1 MAVILETAE
10 REVRELLT
18 THYYKTSYEKLK
30 EGFLEIL
37 KSLKFRIVSI
47 DDNYNEVFA
56 EIPHMTVLVK
66 FSEQNPRETAIDFY
80 INAEFLLF
88 SARKAND
95 YLYTFYQELGKK
107 FELKGTGLH
116 K

>member
-1 MAVILETAE
+1 MAIVLETKE
-10 REVRELLT
+10 REVKELLT
-18 THYYKTSYEKLK
+18 THYYKTSYDKLK

-37 KSLKFRIVSI
+37 DGLKFRIISI

-88 SARKAND
+88 SGKRATN
-95 YLYTFYQELGKK
+95 YLYTFYEELEKK

>member
-1 MAVILETAE
+1 MAVVLETQE

-30 EGFLEIL
+30 NGLLEIL
-37 KSLKFRIVSI
+37 KGLNFRIVSI

-80 INAEFLLF
+80 INAEFLF
-88 SARKAND
+88 GSAKKATN
-95 YLYTFYQELGKK
+95 YLNTFYVELGKR
-107 FELKGTGLH
+107 FDLKGTGLH